1 VAIDA
6 ASAADAAADQLRR
19 RPAWVPT
26 IAAFATIALCLTAAS
41 WQHRR
46 MHEKEALQQEISAA
60 ASAPAVPLPPTVT
73 DWPRWR
79 FRTVTLKG
87 EFDARHQILIDN
99 VQHAGRVGF
108 GVVTPF
114 VLDDGRTVLIDRGF
128 VAGGATR
135 AILPSPPVPQ
145 GAVTLKGR
153 VDLPSLRYVELGP
166 SVLPTGALW
175 QHVDPQKFSQAT
187 GIRVLPIVIR
197 SVGPP
202 GEGLVEDDTLPD
214 TGIDKHLSYMMQWL
228 TFAAMAA
235 GLWLWFTVRP
245 WLRHRSTAG

>member
-1 VAIDA
+1 MNA
-6 ASAADAAADQLRR
+6 AAADVAADRRRR

-46 MHEKEALQQEISAA
+46 MLEKEALQQAISAA
-60 ASAPAVPLPPTVT
+60 ATAPAVPLPPAVT

-99 VQHAGRVGF
+99 AQHAGRVGF

-114 VLDDGRTVLIDRGF
+114 VLDDGRKVLVDRGF

-135 AILPSPPVPQ
+135 AILPSPPVPR
-145 GAVTLKGR
+145 GAVVLQGR
-153 VDLPSLRYVELGP
+153 VDLPSLRYVELGK
-166 SVLPTGALW
+166 SALPTGPLW
-175 QHVDPQKFSQAT
+175 QHVDPEKFSQAT
-187 GIRVLPIVIR
+187 GIDVLPIIIR
-197 SVGPP
+197 IIGPP
-202 GEGLVEDDTLPD
+202 GDGLVQDDALPD
-214 TGIDKHLSYMMQWL
+214 TGIEKHLSYMLQWL